1 MHIKLPANFAL
12 DPGIGR
18 CIFYTQDLFAGVIVR
33 RTAEDGGQLR
43 ADIFERGSTARAM
56 NQLISL
62 EHSDAYAGCIG
73 NTPSALHQQIHGIA
87 GVDAVARNYTL
98 NFNDGGQG
106 LGRHSTLL
114 DGEGIRKQRLK
125 RLAIEA
131 LMCIHGTLNGKRDN
145 LAVPVILGRAAS

>member
-1 MHIKLPANFAL
+1 
-12 DPGIGR
+12 
-18 CIFYTQDLFAGVIVR
+18 
-33 RTAEDGGQLR
+33 
-43 ADIFERGSTARAM
+43 M

-73 NTPSALHQQIHGIA
+73 NTSSALDQQIHGIS
-87 GVDAVARNYTL
+87 GIDAVARNYTL

-131 LMCIHGTLNGKRDN
+131 LMCIHGTQTGSGTILNCPSDTGPCR
-145 LAVPVILGRAAS
+145 ILIPFAEIDTTSRIQLSYIQVFPYRT